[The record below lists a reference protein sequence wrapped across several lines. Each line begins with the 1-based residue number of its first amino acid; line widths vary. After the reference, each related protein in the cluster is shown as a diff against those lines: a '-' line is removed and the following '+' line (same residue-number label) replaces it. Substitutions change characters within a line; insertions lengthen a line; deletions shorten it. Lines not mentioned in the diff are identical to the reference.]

1 MPRRRRHAPGKR
13 TRRGGA
19 KRRRCERRH
28 VLHPAERAVA
38 RPRPERGLV
47 RSLADACRHNVR
59 RLRSA
64 GERVATRLARK
75 TARRTPAFPLL
86 LQVYGCAGLCAFGGA
101 LGATW
106 MSSELVFHGASAARV
121 MGVAGSAVCAGV
133 LIALWMVRRLSRG
146 SAPAAAGRGPRAA
159 FSPVGRGSVIAAG
172 ETGELEFAASLTGS
186 LILAFGLVWLALVG
200 GTVMMEP
207 YRELLVRNFVL
218 APWPKTM
225 LLWLPAVLGL
235 ATAGV
240 AATTATLS
248 LQGWHRLLTG
258 RRSSVTNLWLI
269 MLLGSAA
276 AGAVAVMGSRPAVLV
291 IAALAALFLAGV
303 LAVFRKPVEVQ
314 VFESAGHASAD
325 DSTRGVPFLLALAAA
340 FGAGAAWLMSLPSG
354 LATAEVF
361 GARCGLLTLAMAG
374 GLLAAHSLRRV
385 RSNVAGLL
393 GLFLVALGFVLPYDY
408 LLSAPGG
415 AATARLVVA
424 GFCAAACITFV
435 ARRVG
440 KRAGSVQYALA
451 RVGAAVALGLVLAFG
466 LVSGARGG
474 PLGLAL
480 PALAALATT
489 GVAGV
494 VAVMDRQLQ
503 IPLRLAAMGA
513 VGLWLVVIPLA
524 PAGADGAPG
533 DGQLPTLANG
543 TCSLC
548 EDPNDWTRS
557 GTLRTAHVHIGG
569 RLEPRRDGDIWSID
583 LGGPR
588 WDVIVIHRPDDD
600 ASAAERGRA
609 ASRRALGRCASALL
623 RGGRLVIELPNEVLA
638 EAALEFAASV
648 RRADLSRAY
657 LLRSREKA
665 APAGGPHGEHGPRTR
680 ETLVLG
686 DDVPSWL
693 MDRMR
698 SDEID
703 VSLFRVRGSAEFGPI
718 AVPRA
723 SARAARIGEGRDLR

>member
-1 MPRRRRHAPGKR
+1 M
-13 TRRGGA
+13 
-19 KRRRCERRH
+19 
-28 VLHPAERAVA
+28 
-38 RPRPERGLV
+38 
-47 RSLADACRHNVR
+47 RSFADACRHNVR

-75 TARRTPAFPLL
+75 TAPRTPAFPLL
-86 LQVYGCAGLCAFGGA
+86 SQVYGCAGLCAFGGA

-225 LLWLPAVLGL
+225 LLWLPTVLGL
-235 ATAGV
+235 ATAGA
-240 AATTATLS
+240 AATTATLA
-248 LQGWHRLLTG
+248 LQGWHRLVTG
-258 RRSSVTNLWLI
+258 RRSSVTQLWLV

-276 AGAVAVMGSRPAVLV
+276 GGAVAAMGSRPAVLV

-314 VFESAGHASAD
+314 AFESAAHASAD

-408 LLSAPGG
+408 FLSAPGG

-513 VGLWLVVIPLA
+513 GVAWFAYTNNTLPLTGVMALWTATTPGFKKIWRNKVLRAGIAFILLNAVLIYPLRNVQIPLIA
-524 PAGADGAPG
+524 MALLPLGADSGLLI
-533 DGQLPTLANG
+533 GQLVGGLFLGMMMASTTVLNLPAKWRIPVQIGFGGAFAAILYYLVLPG
-543 TCSLC
+543 SL
-548 EDPNDWTRS
+548 
-557 GTLRTAHVHIGG
+557 IG
-569 RLEPRRDGDIWSID
+569 L
-583 LGGPR
+583 LGGMA
-588 WDVIVIHRPDDD
+588 IY
-600 ASAAERGRA
+600 
-609 ASRRALGRCASALL
+609 
-623 RGGRLVIELPNEVLA
+623 
-638 EAALEFAASV
+638 AALVLTSKRIPA
-648 RRADLSRAY
+648 RWWLRA
-657 LLRSREKA
+657 
-665 APAGGPHGEHGPRTR
+665 
-680 ETLVLG
+680 
-686 DDVPSWL
+686 
-693 MDRMR
+693 
-698 SDEID
+698 
-703 VSLFRVRGSAEFGPI
+703 
-718 AVPRA
+718 
-723 SARAARIGEGRDLR
+723 